1 MRVAVDR
8 MGLEAARRPRA
19 PEETR
24 RADILNRSRQWDS
37 VRSDRDVFIVGLI
50 QMETTSVGRVVA
62 ETLKL
67 ALRFNWTC
75 PAAGVELRQMLQ

>member
-37 VRSDRDVFIVGLI
+37 VRSDRDVFIVGLV
-50 QMETTSVGRVVA
+50 QMETNDVGRSGGGGDSQI
-62 ETLKL
+62 
-67 ALRFNWTC
+67 
-75 PAAGVELRQMLQ
+75 GVEVQLDVSSCRG